1 MKSVIAKNM
10 GRASPSSPESAEAEL
25 YAQFQLMFP
34 ICHAVSGKLTWT
46 HYRTLITCES
56 MIKPME

>member
-1 MKSVIAKNM
+1 MKSVITQNKGQAF
-10 GRASPSSPESAEAEL
+10 PSSPESVKAEL

-46 HYRTLITCES
+46 HYRTLIICES
-56 MIKPME
+56 MTKPME